1 MPAMLTLRGN
11 GLDPAEMEGTME
23 TKAKT
28 LPKRRGT
35 KSGKQKTQAEKES
48 HNESCRRSRL
58 KMKTMHKDRD
68 QEFLKLQADHKTIKT
83 ELQYQAKKGIECNE
97 KLQSLEEDN
106 QILSIDLHTM
116 KEELEWTRQIAVA
129 LMAFHGHNFTSFDQA
144 VEWFASQNYAGDGQ
158 VSRASGT
165 GLQNV
170 NGLVGSIPVPT
181 INFQPSMVNFDQ
193 QMYFGQDNA
202 NIAAFIAAAPAY
214 TADHAASSAAGLHSS
229 AYIWFSSFTSHSCSP
244 TVDILKF
251 FFFFVL
257 VNFTLD

>member
-48 HNESCRRSRL
+48 HNESCIRSRL

-214 TADHAASSAAGLHSS
+214 TADHAASSAAGANPTLVFGSTNNNEKDDDL
-229 AYIWFSSFTSHSCSP
+229 FSF
-244 TVDILKF
+244 VKF
-251 FFFFVL
+251 HL
-257 VNFTLD
+257 QS

>member
-1 MPAMLTLRGN
+1 
-11 GLDPAEMEGTME
+11 MEGTME

-129 LMAFHGHNFTSFDQA
+129 LMAFHVRKFGHNFTSFDQA

-214 TADHAASSAAGLHSS
+214 TADHAASSAAGANPTLVFGSTNNNEKDDDL
-229 AYIWFSSFTSHSCSP
+229 FSF
-244 TVDILKF
+244 VKF
-251 FFFFVL
+251 HL
-257 VNFTLD
+257 QS

>member
-1 MPAMLTLRGN
+1 
-11 GLDPAEMEGTME
+11 MEGTME

-129 LMAFHGHNFTSFDQA
+129 LMAFHGHNFTSFDQ
-144 VEWFASQNYAGDGQ
+144 NYAGDGQ

-214 TADHAASSAAGLHSS
+214 TADHAASSAAGVSTITGSS
-229 AYIWFSSFTSHSCSP
+229 SGANPTLVFGSTNNNEKDDDLFSF
-244 TVDILKF
+244 VKF
-251 FFFFVL
+251 HL
-257 VNFTLD
+257 QS